1 MTETETRR
9 WIRPDGVAKATGQ
22 AHYTADLAFPGLAH
36 AKLLLAG
43 RAHARIVRLDTTRA
57 RALPGVLAILTDA
70 DVPDRRYGSFD
81 YVLDRTLFARDV
93 VRFEGEVVAAVAA
106 LSVDQAAAAVAAIE
120 VEYED
125 LPAVLD
131 VEAALEPG
139 SPLVHEG
146 IAGYAHD
153 PNLAPTGNVAGRNT
167 IVKHDPDAAM
177 AAAPIRIRERYVA
190 DMAHPVP
197 IEPHTVAAEWLGD
210 RVTVWSSTQVPFYAR
225 AKTAEVLEI
234 PSIASA
240 SSSATWAAAS
250 AASATSTSRRT
261 SPRSPRPR
269 GGRSGWCSAGRR
281 SSSPRTR

>member
-1 MTETETRR
+1 MQPVTQTETPR

-131 VEAALEPG
+131 V
-139 SPLVHEG
+139 
-146 IAGYAHD
+146 
-153 PNLAPTGNVAGRNT
+153 
-167 IVKHDPDAAM
+167 
-177 AAAPIRIRERYVA
+177 
-190 DMAHPVP
+190 
-197 IEPHTVAAEWLGD
+197 
-210 RVTVWSSTQVPFYAR
+210 
-225 AKTAEVLEI
+225 
-234 PSIASA
+234 
-240 SSSATWAAAS
+240 
-250 AASATSTSRRT
+250 
-261 SPRSPRPR
+261 
-269 GGRSGWCSAGRR
+269 
-281 SSSPRTR
+281 